1 MNDFLKMDIFF
12 VVTTFVVSFCGIL
25 GIVALYFVIRILNNI
40 KKLSEIAI
48 EEANEIR
55 DDIAGVRSK
64 IKEEGIRIKT
74 ILEFFSNMLV
84 RTPKRSRK
92 NNSK

>member
-12 VVTTFVVSFCGIL
+12 AVTTIVVAFCGIF

-55 DDIAGVRSK
+55 DDIDGVRTK
-64 IKEEGIRIKT
+64 IKEEGIRFKT
-74 ILEFFSNMLV
+74 VLDFFSSMLV
-84 RTPKRSRK
+84 NTPKRTRK
-92 NNSK
+92 SKK